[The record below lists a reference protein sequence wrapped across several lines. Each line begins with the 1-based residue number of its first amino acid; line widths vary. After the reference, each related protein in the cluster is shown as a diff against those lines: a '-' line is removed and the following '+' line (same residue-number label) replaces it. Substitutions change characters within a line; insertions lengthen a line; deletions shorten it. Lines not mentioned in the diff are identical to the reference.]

1 MSPNTRKIGN
11 DAVSPIGF
19 GLMALS
25 AFYGAIENDE
35 ERFKVCALF
44 LNFYFSFVAER
55 RNTQVL
61 DAALEEGCTF
71 WDSADVYGDNED
83 LLGKWCFLAIY
94 HRTYEELMEFA
105 LQVQKDGE
113 PR

>member
-25 AFYGAIENDE
+25 AYYGAIENDE

-44 LNFYFSFVAER
+44 LDSLLFRLLLDSVTLRYW
-55 RNTQVL
+55 TQRSKKAVRSGIQL
-61 DAALEEGCTF
+61 ISMAIMRICSGNGASWPFIIEHCTQ
-71 WDSADVYGDNED
+71 N
-83 LLGKWCFLAIY
+83 
-94 HRTYEELMEFA
+94 
-105 LQVQKDGE
+105 
-113 PR
+113 